1 MSHASGPTPF
11 VEPENLAV
19 PFGTEAGIHYHIAIQ
34 FDQQGA
40 HDLAASHYRAAAD
53 TAEPGDLR
61 DFCLTRYRAL
71 TIGNTRPLQSTLN

>member
-1 MSHASGPTPF
+1 MNDYRDLRKPASCT
-11 VEPENLAV
+11 V
-19 PFGTEAGIHYHIAIQ
+19 PYGSKAGVHYHIAIQ

-61 DFCLTRYRAL
+61 DFCLKRFHVLSAGARRTQRASA
-71 TIGNTRPLQSTLN
+71 N